1 MSIKIDRFEA
11 IDVGKQGEFRIGIN
25 DRLNNR
31 IVAVVN
37 VHKDKEMNKKIAEDL
52 IILIEETIE
61 N

>member
-25 DRLNNR
+25 DRLSNR

>member
-11 IDVGKQGEFRIGIN
+11 IDVGKQGEYKIGIN

-37 VHKDKEMNKKIAEDL
+37 VHEDKEMNKKIAEDL
-52 IILIEETIE
+52 NILIEETIE

>member
-11 IDVGKQGEFRIGIN
+11 IDVGKQGESKIGIN

-37 VHKDKEMNKKIAEDL
+37 VHKDKKKQLKTDNYGKNQHPKL
-52 IILIEETIE
+52 
-61 N
+61 

>member
-25 DRLNNR
+25 DHLNNR

>member
-37 VHKDKEMNKKIAEDL
+37 VYKDKEMNKKIAEDL

>member
-37 VHKDKEMNKKIAEDL
+37 VYKDKDKNRKIAEDL

>member
-11 IDVGKQGEFRIGIN
+11 VDVGKQGEFRIGIN

-31 IVAVVN
+31 IIAVLN